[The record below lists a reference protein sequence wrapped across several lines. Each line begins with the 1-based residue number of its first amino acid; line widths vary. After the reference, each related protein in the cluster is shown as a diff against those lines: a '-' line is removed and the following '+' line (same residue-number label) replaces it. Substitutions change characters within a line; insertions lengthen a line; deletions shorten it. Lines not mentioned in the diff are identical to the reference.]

1 MLIQVHRIDE
11 NGFYVEPVLIESEE
25 ELYETV
31 TMFEETPEGERVQ
44 YTTQQKRADIMEI
57 APPEGLFRPRWVEG
71 EWTEGLSQQE
81 IDELT
86 KPKPLTPSDMEL
98 LQQENASLIMKVAAL
113 EMQNEQQ
120 AQDQAALIMELTE
133 KGVL

>member
-1 MLIQVHRIDE
+1 
-11 NGFYVEPVLIESEE
+11 
-25 ELYETV
+25 
-31 TMFEETPEGERVQ
+31 
-44 YTTQQKRADIMEI
+44 
-57 APPEGLFRPRWVEG
+57 EG
-71 EWTEGLSQQE
+71 EWREGLSQQE